1 MSRNDCTG
9 QFWYYLYNKTMLSTI
24 KLQKTE
30 RDFLLSQDYIER
42 EVLVEAKKSMD
53 NQLIKVLMGP
63 RRAGKSVL
71 GLLMLKQTNFAYL
84 NFDDEQLIRADNY
97 NKLLEMCEVVY
108 PGFEYLFL
116 DEVQNLPKW
125 ELWVNKLLRRGYKL
139 VITGS
144 NANLLGGELATHLTG
159 RYQRIEV
166 WPMSYSESKIVDSE
180 ISIYQYLINGGY
192 PEVLVKRVEANT
204 YLQTLFESILLKDI
218 VKRFRVRQVEELY
231 NLAKYLMG
239 QFASLYSYRA
249 LSRMS
254 GVSVSTAQKYVR
266 YLEETYMFLSLP
278 RFDFKYRKQLGYNK
292 KMYVVDTG
300 MVAANTVQNSKNWGR
315 LLENMVVMEW
325 VRRGGVLGRDLFYYK
340 TKNNKE
346 VDLLVKK
353 GSEVVELV
361 QIAWEVN
368 GEKTWKREVSALIE
382 AGKELGCSNLTLLVH
397 EKPEKLSEKVKVMEV
412 GGWVEKGTDLR

>member
-1 MSRNDCTG
+1 M
-9 QFWYYLYNKTMLSTI
+9 
-24 KLQKTE
+24 
-30 RDFLLSQDYIER
+30 
-42 EVLVEAKKSMD
+42 
-53 NQLIKVLMGP
+53 
-63 RRAGKSVL
+63 
-71 GLLMLKQTNFAYL
+71 
-84 NFDDEQLIRADNY
+84 
-97 NKLLEMCEVVY
+97 
-108 PGFEYLFL
+108 
-116 DEVQNLPKW
+116 
-125 ELWVNKLLRRGYKL
+125 
-139 VITGS
+139 ITGS

-292 KMYVVDTG
+292 KMVCWIPPY
-300 MVAANTVQNSKNWGR
+300 
-315 LLENMVVMEW
+315 
-325 VRRGGVLGRDLFYYK
+325 
-340 TKNNKE
+340 
-346 VDLLVKK
+346 
-353 GSEVVELV
+353 
-361 QIAWEVN
+361 
-368 GEKTWKREVSALIE
+368 GE
-382 AGKELGCSNLTLLVH
+382 
-397 EKPEKLSEKVKVMEV
+397 
-412 GGWVEKGTDLR
+412 